1 MTEPT
6 TPAPKLHAYRWVLM
20 GGLVLCS
27 WGMLWYG
34 FTLGVLLPDMSEDLG
49 IGSAAKGWLSSS
61 FFLGQVVFSLPV
73 TALIARYPPLRA
85 MGVAYALAAV
95 LIGLAVLFP
104 SYWVQ
109 LAMRL
114 GVAIVF
120 VALNPVRTMLL
131 AGWFGRDE
139 IPRANSV
146 FNSGFG
152 TVQTVGF
159 WTSGALLGLLGGWRA
174 LMALFVVLAALG
186 AVVWTF
192 IARAAPPP
200 TQPPLVAEAGAQRR
214 SWLALFARRDVLA
227 LCLIGVGGAGT
238 WATFLTFWPQVAR
251 DEFGLSDGATGLVLG
266 CAAVAIIPGSLVASW
281 ALRMAGGRLPFLLI
295 TTLAQVPT
303 FGLFVLTGSV
313 PLLIAVGLVQGLTW
327 MYFPILLS
335 LPFEFEG
342 FDEQDVALATALF
355 VVVNGAAL
363 ALGPIVA
370 GVAGELVPMRGVL
383 LVASAAPLLSA
394 LGALLLGREPARR
407 QPAAAL
413 SSGASVAAG

>member
-1 MTEPT
+1 MTEPRT
-6 TPAPKLHAYRWVLM
+6 VPKPHAYRWVLM

-49 IGSAAKGWLSSS
+49 IGSAAKGWLSSA
-61 FFLGQVVFSLPV
+61 FFLGQVAFSLPV
-73 TALIARYPPLRA
+73 TALMTRYAPLRA

-95 LIGLAVLFP
+95 LIAVAVLFP
-104 SYWVQ
+104 SYWVA

-131 AGWFGRDE
+131 AGWFDRDE

-174 LMALFVVLAALG
+174 MTAMFVVLAALG
-186 AVVWTF
+186 AVVWAF

-200 TQPPLVAEAGAQRR
+200 TAPPLVAEAGARRR
-214 SWLALFARRDVLA
+214 SWLELFMRRDVLA

-238 WATFLTFWPQVAR
+238 WAVYLTFWPQVAR

-266 CAAVAIIPGSLVASW
+266 CAAVAIIPGSLAAAW
-281 ALRMAGGRLPFLLI
+281 ALRLAGGRLPFLLI
-295 TTLAQVPT
+295 TTLVQVPT
-303 FGLFVLTGSV
+303 FGIFVLTGSV
-313 PLLIAVGLVQGLTW
+313 PLLIGVGLIQGLTW

-370 GVAGELVPMRGVL
+370 GVIGEWVSMRSVL
-383 LVASAAPLLSA
+383 LVAAAAPFISA
-394 LGALLLGREPARR
+394 LGAVLLGREPARR
-407 QPAAAL
+407 QPQPAVAGGAGLAAR
-413 SSGASVAAG
+413 